1 MQKHR
6 SWQGASETEW
16 QEACRRESAIR
27 LLIECGPVSHA
38 RADAVAKDLGISRA
52 LVGMFQQRYVKRHE
66 IWHNPHIQNE
76 TWLFA
81 APKIRL
87 LSGG

>member
-1 MQKHR
+1 MAEFEECRLKW
-6 SWQGASETEW
+6 SW
-16 QEACRRESAIR
+16 I
-27 LLIECGPVSHA
+27 L
-38 RADAVAKDLGISRA
+38 
-52 LVGMFQQRYVKRHE
+52 GMFQQRYVKRHE